1 MIGSRVVS
9 FTLSSLACM
18 IRQTA
23 DWRQQPTP
31 FTLQGD
37 TSSIPIDPVKTNV
50 MLLPLK

>member
-1 MIGSRVVS
+1 MK
-9 FTLSSLACM
+9 
-18 IRQTA
+18 RQTA

-50 MLLPLK
+50 MLLPKVYVIQYTVY

>member
-1 MIGSRVVS
+1 MIQ
-9 FTLSSLACM
+9 
-18 IRQTA
+18 QTA

-50 MLLPLK
+50 ML